1 VISSQETEI
10 FKSQL
15 RLRKQ
20 MHMKQLKEEAAMQN
34 ARIRERH
41 NECRLMD
48 HLKYKLEEKLKL
60 VHSVPVCYS
69 GWPGL

>member
-20 MHMKQLKEEAAMQN
+20 MHMKQLKEDAAMGN
-34 ARIRERH
+34 ARIGELH
-41 NECRLMD
+41 NKCRLMA

-60 VHSVPVCYS
+60 VPLSTSV
-69 GWPGL
+69 LK